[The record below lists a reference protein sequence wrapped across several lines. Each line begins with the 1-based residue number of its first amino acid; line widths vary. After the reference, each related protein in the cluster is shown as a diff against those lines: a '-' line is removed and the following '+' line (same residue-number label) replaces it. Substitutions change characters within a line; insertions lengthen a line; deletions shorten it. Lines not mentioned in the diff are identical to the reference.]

1 MPKNPQLNHHQ
12 LFRYLSDTEQES
24 LVGGQILPMLGLF
37 TDGKLFFQKT
47 DLETEGKNDLT
58 LASGDSTSQTTK
70 YKLSQITVA
79 LSFTFG
85 LLTIGYSSDKLSNLL
100 PDFLQNF
107 LS

>member
-1 MPKNPQLNHHQ
+1 MLKNTQLNHHQ
-12 LFRYLSDTEQES
+12 LFRYLDDAEQES

-37 TDGKLFFQKT
+37 ADGKLFFQKT

-70 YKLSQITVA
+70 YKLSQITIA

-85 LLTIGYSSDKLSNLL
+85 LLTISSGGDKLSNLL
-100 PDFLQNF
+100 PDFLHNF
-107 LS
+107 L